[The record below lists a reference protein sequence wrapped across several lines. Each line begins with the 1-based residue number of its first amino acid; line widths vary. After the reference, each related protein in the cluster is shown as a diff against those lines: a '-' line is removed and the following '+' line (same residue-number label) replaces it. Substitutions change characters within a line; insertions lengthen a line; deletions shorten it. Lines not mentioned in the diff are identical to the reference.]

1 QPSPPRPD
9 PGSMVMVMWPS
20 PLPLEVPVMPDHP
33 GRGAFSGPRG
43 GTAFVE
49 ATGCGAAQGGQAVK
63 RLAAHRRGKP
73 VSRGSLAA
81 VLAGPGR
88 VREGQLLD
96 EVQDAAGQ
104 DGDQAGHAGHYLA
117 RWSPRQALDQR
128 PASPGQ

>member
-1 QPSPPRPD
+1 MQRA
-9 PGSMVMVMWPS
+9 G
-20 PLPLEVPVMPDHP
+20 L
-33 GRGAFSGPRG
+33 GAFSGPRG

-49 ATGCGAAQGGQAVK
+49 ATGCGTAQDGQAVK
-63 RLAAHRRGKP
+63 RLAAHGRGEL

-88 VREGQLLD
+88 VRQGQLLE

-117 RWSPRQALDQR
+117 RWSQDDLGSAAAYRLDDL
-128 PASPGQ
+128 PGGTLGVHGD